1 MDTDPAAAPAPAA
14 RDADLWAA
22 CEERAVVRL
31 TLASGQALTGHYTS
45 RVGLHF
51 LHRTGRDLP
60 LIGEVTGPYG
70 PGDVLAVEVVR
81 TRAQVLADAYVRLHG
96 ERVPGR
102 EPRTRDEHE
111 QRLQVL
117 AGAVAAAGDD
127 WQRQMQLH
135 RQFRE
140 AADRI
145 GLAPGKRTWLL
156 NAAAWARRSNRP
168 PTMADLWVDAVA
180 SPSCLARPRPQDF
193 DPDPQ
198 VRRRRTALPA
208 HVRADPWSIPKILH
222 ALKAAS
228 LKARATRLGDPP
240 HDAGHIQI
248 EMPITAK
255 PRSGLRAG
263 RSCFVAIAERDER
276 GRMAWRWVWDG
287 NQSKAGLAR
296 HRRALRCDA
305 YTRMVEVLRHG
316 RRGVQADLFCDPG

>member
-1 MDTDPAAAPAPAA
+1 MDASPAAPPATTGP
-14 RDADLWAA
+14 DLWAA

-31 TLASGQALTGHYTS
+31 TPASGQVLTGNYTS

-60 LIGEVTGPYG
+60 LIGEITGPYG
-70 PGDVLAVEVVR
+70 PGDVLVVEIMR
-81 TRAQVLADAYVRLHG
+81 TRAQVLEDAHVRLHG
-96 ERVPGR
+96 ERVPGC

-111 QRLQVL
+111 QRLQTL

-145 GLAPGKRTWLL
+145 GLAQGKRTWLL

-193 DPDPQ
+193 DPNPQ
-198 VRRRRTALPA
+198 ARRRRTALPA
-208 HVRADPWSIPKILH
+208 HVRADPHSIHNVLH
-222 ALKAAS
+222 ALRAAS
-228 LKARATRLGDPP
+228 LKVRVVRLGDVPY
-240 HDAGHIQI
+240 DSGHIQI
-248 EMPITAK
+248 EMPVK
-255 PRSGLRAG
+255 G
-263 RSCFVAIAERDER
+263 RSRFVAIAQRDER

-287 NQSKAGLAR
+287 NESESGRAR
-296 HRRALRCDA
+296 HCRALRCNA
-305 YTRMVEVLRHG
+305 YARMVEVLRHG
-316 RRGVQADLFCDPG
+316 RRGVQGDLFCRLS

>member
-1 MDTDPAAAPAPAA
+1 MAAETLPAALDPAPH
-14 RDADLWAA
+14 DLWAA

-31 TLASGQALTGHYTS
+31 TLASGQVLTGAYTG

-60 LIGEVTGPYG
+60 LIGEVTGPYR

-81 TRAQVLADAYVRLHG
+81 TRAQVLEDVHVRLHS

-111 QRLQVL
+111 QRLRVL
-117 AGAVAAAGDD
+117 AAAVAAAGDD

-145 GLAPGKRTWLL
+145 GLAQGKRTWLL
-156 NAAAWARRSNRP
+156 NAAAWARRSNKP

-193 DPDPQ
+193 DPDPR
-198 VRRRRTALPA
+198 VRRRRTALPPF
-208 HVRADPWSIPKILH
+208 VRADPFSIPNILH
-222 ALKAAS
+222 ALRAAS

-240 HDAGHIQI
+240 HDAGHIQV
-248 EMPITAK
+248 EMPIK
-255 PRSGLRAG
+255 G
-263 RSCFVAIAERDER
+263 RSRFVAIGQRDEH
-276 GRMAWRWVWDG
+276 GRMAWQWVWDG
-287 NQSKAGLAR
+287 NESESGQAR

-305 YTRMVEVLRHG
+305 YARMVEVLSHG
-316 RRGVQADLFCDPG
+316 CRGVQADLFCRQG

>member
-1 MDTDPAAAPAPAA
+1 MDADPAAAPVTLGPN
-14 RDADLWAA
+14 LWAA

-31 TLASGQALTGHYTS
+31 TLADGQVLTGHYTS

-102 EPRTRDEHE
+102 EPVTRDEHE
-111 QRLQVL
+111 HRLQVL
-117 AGAVAAAGDD
+117 ARAVADAETD

-145 GLAPGKRTWLL
+145 GLAQGKRTWLL
-156 NAAAWARRSNRP
+156 NAAAWARRSNAP

-193 DPDPQ
+193 DPDTQ
-198 VRRRRTALPA
+198 ARRRRIALPA
-208 HVRADPWSIPKILH
+208 HVRADPWSIPNILH

-228 LKARATRLGDPP
+228 LKVRVVRLGDPP

-248 EMPITAK
+248 DMPIK
-255 PRSGLRAG
+255 G
-263 RSCFVAIAERDER
+263 RSRFVAIAKRDR
-276 GRMAWRWVWDG
+276 HGRMAWGVVWDG
-287 NQSKAGLAR
+287 NHDSKTGQLR
-296 HRRALRCDA
+296 HRRCLRCDA
-305 YTRMVEVLRHG
+305 YARMVEVLRQG
-316 RRGVQADLFCDPG
+316 RRGVQADLFCQPN

>member
-1 MDTDPAAAPAPAA
+1 MDADPAAVPSTGGPN
-14 RDADLWAA
+14 LWAA

-31 TLASGQALTGHYTS
+31 TLASGQVLTGNYTS

-60 LIGEVTGPYG
+60 LIGEVTGPYQ

-81 TRAQVLADAYVRLHG
+81 TRAQVLSDAYVRLHG

-102 EPRTRDEHE
+102 EPHTRDEHE

-117 AGAVAAAGDD
+117 ASAVAAAGDD
-127 WQRQMQLH
+127 WQHQMQLH

-145 GLAPGKRTWLL
+145 GLAAGKRTWLL
-156 NAAAWARRSNRP
+156 NAAAWARRSNKP

-193 DPDPQ
+193 DPDPRI
-198 VRRRRTALPA
+198 RRQRTALPA
-208 HVRADPWSIPKILH
+208 HVRADPFSIPNILH

-228 LKARATRLGDPP
+228 LKVRTTRVGDPP
-240 HDAGHIQI
+240 HDAGHIQV
-248 EMPITAK
+248 EMPIK
-255 PRSGLRAG
+255 G
-263 RSCFVAIAERDER
+263 RSRFVAVANRDEH
-276 GRMAWRWVWDG
+276 GRMAWRWLWDG
-287 NQSKAGLAR
+287 NESESGRAR
-296 HRRALRCDA
+296 HRRALQCDA
-305 YTRMVEVLRHG
+305 YARMVEVLRHG
-316 RRGVQADLFCDPG
+316 RRGVQTDLFCRLG

>member
-1 MDTDPAAAPAPAA
+1 MDADPAAAPATLGPN
-14 RDADLWAA
+14 LWAA

-31 TLASGQALTGHYTS
+31 TLASGQVLTGHYTS

-51 LHRTGRDLP
+51 MHRTGRELP

-117 AGAVAAAGDD
+117 ASAVAGANDD

-145 GLAPGKRTWLL
+145 GLAQGKRTWLL
-156 NAAAWARRSNRP
+156 NAAAWARRSNRL

-198 VRRRRTALPA
+198 VRRRRIALPA
-208 HVRADPWSIPKILH
+208 HVRADPWSIPNILH
-222 ALKAAS
+222 ALRATS
-228 LKARATRLGDPP
+228 LKVQVTRLGDPP

-248 EMPITAK
+248 DMPITAK
-255 PRSGLRAG
+255 PHSGLRGG
-263 RSCFVAIAERDER
+263 RSRFVAIAQRDKC
-276 GRMAWRWVWDG
+276 GRMTWRWVWDSNESESG
-287 NQSKAGLAR
+287 RAR

-305 YTRMVEVLRHG
+305 YARMVEVLRHG
-316 RRGVQADLFCDPG
+316 RHGVQGDLFCRLG

>member
-1 MDTDPAAAPAPAA
+1 MDADPAAPRATTSP
-14 RDADLWAA
+14 DLWAA
-22 CEERAVVRL
+22 CEERAVLRL
-31 TLASGQALTGHYTS
+31 TLACGQVLTGTYTS

-60 LIGEVTGPYG
+60 LIGEVSGPYQ

-111 QRLQVL
+111 QRLQIL
-117 AGAVAAAGDD
+117 AGAVAAANDD

-145 GLAPGKRTWLL
+145 GLAQGKRTWLL
-156 NAAAWARRSNRP
+156 NAAAWARRSNVP

-193 DPDPQ
+193 DPDPRA
-198 VRRRRTALPA
+198 RRQRVVLPPF
-208 HVRADPWSIPKILH
+208 VRADPLSIHNVLH
-222 ALKAAS
+222 ALRAAS
-228 LKARATRLGDPP
+228 LKVRVTRVGDPP
-240 HDAGHIQI
+240 YDSGHIQI
-248 EMPITAK
+248 EMPVK
-255 PRSGLRAG
+255 G
-263 RSCFVAIAERDER
+263 RSRFVAIARRDE
-276 GRMAWRWVWDG
+276 GGCMVWRWVWDG
-287 NQSKAGLAR
+287 NESESGLAR

-305 YTRMVEVLRHG
+305 YARMVEVLRHG
-316 RRGVQADLFCDPG
+316 RRCVQADLFCPPG

>member
-1 MDTDPAAAPAPAA
+1 MEASPAAAPATTGP
-14 RDADLWAA
+14 DLWAA

-31 TLASGQALTGHYTS
+31 TLASGQVLTGNYTS

-60 LIGEVTGPYG
+60 LIGEVSGPYQ

-81 TRAQVLADAYVRLHG
+81 TRAQVLEDAYVRLHG

-111 QRLQVL
+111 QRLQALASAV
-117 AGAVAAAGDD
+117 AGANDD

-145 GLAPGKRTWLL
+145 GLAQGKRTWLL

-198 VRRRRTALPA
+198 ARRRRTALPP
-208 HVRADPWSIPKILH
+208 HVRADPWSIPNILH
-222 ALKAAS
+222 ELRAAS
-228 LKARATRLGDPP
+228 LKVRATRLGDPP

-248 EMPITAK
+248 DMPIK
-255 PRSGLRAG
+255 G
-263 RSCFVAIAERDER
+263 RSHFVAIAQRDEC

-305 YTRMVEVLRHG
+305 YARMVEVLRHG
-316 RRGVQADLFCDPG
+316 RRGVQADLFYRPD

>member
-1 MDTDPAAAPAPAA
+1 MEASPAAAPATTGP
-14 RDADLWAA
+14 DLWAA
-22 CEERAVVRL
+22 CEERAVARV
-31 TLASGQALTGHYTS
+31 TLATGQVLTGHYTS

-60 LIGEVTGPYG
+60 LIGEVSGPYQL
-70 PGDVLAVEVVR
+70 GDVLAVEVVR

-96 ERVPGR
+96 ERVSGR
-102 EPRTRDEHE
+102 EPRSRDEHE

-117 AGAVAAAGDD
+117 ASAVAAANDD

-145 GLAPGKRTWLL
+145 GLAQGKRTWLL

-208 HVRADPWSIPKILH
+208 HVSADPLSIPNVLH
-222 ALKAAS
+222 ALRAAS
-228 LKARATRLGDPP
+228 LKARTTWLGESPYDS
-240 HDAGHIQI
+240 GHIQI
-248 EMPITAK
+248 EMPIK
-255 PRSGLRAG
+255 G
-263 RSCFVAIAERDER
+263 RSRFVAIAERDEH

-287 NQSKAGLAR
+287 NDSAAGQAR
-296 HRRALRCDA
+296 HRRALQCDA
-305 YTRMVEVLRHG
+305 YARMIEVLRHG
-316 RRGVQADLFCDPG
+316 RRDVQGDLFCRLG